1 MNETTKPGDLVGQDA
16 EGRVRID
23 RVLPLPWVLSM
34 LAAIAVQAVV
44 TWQQGQNTTE
54 TVRKIES
61 RLDAMVTLQGA
72 AQIANAELRAEVR
85 ELRRR
90 LDAMEARR

>member
-72 AQIANAELRAEVR
+72 AQIADAELRAEVR

>member
-1 MNETTKPGDLVGQDA
+1 MNKTTKPGDLVGQDA

-44 TWQQGQNTTE
+44 TWQQGQTTTE

-72 AQIANAELRAEVR
+72 AQIADAELRAEVR